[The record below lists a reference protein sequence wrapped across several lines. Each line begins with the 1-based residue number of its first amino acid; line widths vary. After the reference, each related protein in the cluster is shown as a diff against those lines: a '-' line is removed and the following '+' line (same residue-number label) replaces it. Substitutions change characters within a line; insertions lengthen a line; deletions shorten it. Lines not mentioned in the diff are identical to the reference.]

1 MSIYTNEPIQ
11 YNYEQNYDIIN
22 TLTPVYIPIHYTN
35 NQKSNTND
43 TIIPLYSNVVVND
56 TINDTIN
63 DTVNDTVIEEPN
75 KNGKIWVGIVTFF
88 VCLLLIAGGIAMYK
102 K

>member
-1 MSIYTNEPIQ
+1 MSTYTNEPIQ

-22 TLTPVYIPIHYTN
+22 TLTPIYIPIQYTN
-35 NQKSNTND
+35 NHNSNTND
-43 TIIPLYSNVVVND
+43 TIIPLYSNVLV
-56 TINDTIN
+56 NDTIN
-63 DTVNDTVIEEPN
+63 DTVNDTVIENPN

-88 VCLLLIAGGIAMYK
+88 VCLLLIVGGIIMYK